1 MGTKPEKKKLLGKNI
16 GEKLLD
22 IGLGN
27 PFLDITTKANKETDK
42 LKCFCTS
49 KDIIIKA
56 KAQPIKW
63 EKIFA
68 NHISDKGLLSKKHKE
83 LIQLNSKKKKKKK
96 IQLLKWAEELKRHSP
111 KEDKQMANRYMKR
124 CSTTS
129 CHGNTNQ
136 NNNEIPPYIC
146 QNGYH
151 EKDKR

>member
-49 KDIIIKA
+49 KEIIIKV

-83 LIQLNSKKKKKKK
+83 LIQLNSKKKKKEKNPTFK
-96 IQLLKWAEELKRHSP
+96 MGRGTEKTFSQRRQT
-111 KEDKQMANRYMKR
+111 DGQ
-124 CSTTS
+124 
-129 CHGNTNQ
+129 Q
-136 NNNEIPPYIC
+136 V
-146 QNGYH
+146 H
-151 EKDKR
+151 EKMLNN